1 MSTMEQP
8 EPPSEVLIPSLPN
21 DIALNILARV
31 PRRYH
36 AVLSA
41 VSKPFR
47 SAVSS
52 PQFFAIRSLLN
63 SAENIVYLNV
73 GSYDLSHDNWFAVH
87 RNLSPVSNNKLLQ
100 LAPVPRIPI
109 DAQLNG
115 SAYVAVGPKIYVLGG
130 FTNEKGGMFLHSNV
144 WVLDCRSHVW
154 EHGPSMPTRCFNSK
168 AAFLDGKLY
177 VVGGV
182 PSNKKSW
189 VEVLDLAVGHWE
201 AIPSPVYGVSIP
213 VYGIELVDGKISI
226 GLGEH
231 DLRLDPMTKT
241 WGGIENKEPLL
252 LDDCHCVVDE
262 VLYHSSG
269 WRFRRFDKKIGF
281 WKYLKGVTEGKP
293 KYACGPKLLNLV
305 GRLFMA
311 FAEVRFGD
319 TVDSKEGELHF
330 KKKKKKKEGKFRVWC
345 AEIDVTEDGDGDW
358 WGRVRWS
365 DKVPLLPE
373 RNWGS
378 PRAHFNDKVCPYFCE
393 CLSVS
398 L

>member
-31 PRRYH
+31 PRQYH

-63 SAENIVYLNV
+63 RAENIVYLNV
-73 GSYDLSHDNWFAVH
+73 GSYDLSHDHWFAVH

-109 DAQLNG
+109 DASLNG

-130 FTNEKGGMFLHSNV
+130 FTNEKGGMFFHSPNV

-154 EHGPSMPTRCFNSK
+154 EHGPSMTARRVNSK

-201 AIPSPVYGVSIP
+201 AIPCPLDGIEMP

-226 GLGEH
+226 GLGRH

-252 LDDCHCVVDE
+252 LDNWYCVVDE
-262 VLYHSSG
+262 VLYHYSG

-281 WKYLKGVTEGKP
+281 WKYLKGVARGKP
-293 KYACGPKLLNLV
+293 NYACGPRLLNLE
-305 GRLFMA
+305 GKLFTA
-311 FAEVRFGD
+311 FAEVIFGD
-319 TVDSKEGELHF
+319 TVDSKQ
-330 KKKKKKKEGKFRVWC
+330 GKFRVWC

-365 DKVPLLPE
+365 DKVLLLPE
-373 RNWGS
+373 RNWES
-378 PRAHFNDKVCPYFCE
+378 QFNDEVCPFFCKS
-393 CLSVS
+393 LSVS